1 MMKNYSIPEISKGVY
16 AVGSRD
22 WNLKLFDALIPTH
35 YGTSYNSYVVKGN
48 EKTALIETVKPCFQ
62 EELGGK
68 IRQLLGIGGI
78 DYLIM
83 NHAEPDHAGA
93 IPYVLEMSGKTKL
106 LTSEKGAKMAEVM
119 HNVSADRIVKVKEG
133 QTIELG
139 GKTLKFID
147 APWLHWPE
155 TMFTYLVEDKVL
167 FSCDFFGSH
176 FAKGVY
182 DTDVKDLVGGAQAY
196 YGEIMMPFRALG
208 KKAMDKLESVEISM
222 IAPSHGPVYKNPEKI
237 MSVYK
242 KWTAGETDE
251 KAIVAYVSMWGSTEK
266 MAKAVAEKLMAE
278 GIEVSL
284 YNLTAADAGDVAKDL
299 VDSRAIVI
307 GSPTVMGGIHPLA
320 LYASSLVRAF
330 RPPLKYAAVVGSYGW
345 GGCSVKEVTKLLE
358 LAKVEV
364 VGSHEVNGP
373 PLDEDYK
380 KLEEVGKVLACRMRQ

>member
-1 MMKNYSIPEISKGVY
+1 MKNYSIPEISENVF

-22 WNLKLFDALIPTH
+22 WDLKLFDALIPTP
-35 YGTSYNSYVVKGN
+35 YGTSYNSYLIKGS

-62 EELGGK
+62 DELGDK
-68 IRQLLGIGGI
+68 LKQLLGEGEI
-78 DYLIM
+78 DYLVM

-93 IPYVLEMSGKTKL
+93 IPYIMELSAHTRLV
-106 LTSEKGAKMAEVM
+106 TSEKGAKMAEVM
-119 HNVSADRIVKVKEG
+119 YKVPSERIVKVKEG
-133 QTIELG
+133 DTIELG

-155 TMFTYLVEDKVL
+155 TMFTYLIEDKIL
-167 FSCDFFGSH
+167 FPCDFFGSH

-182 DTDVKDLVGGAQAY
+182 DTDIKDIITGAQKY

-208 KKAMDKLESVEISM
+208 KKAMDKLENVEISM

-237 MSVYK
+237 ISVYK

-266 MAKAVAEKLMAE
+266 MAKAVAEKLMSE

-284 YNLTAADAGDVAKDL
+284 YNLTATDAGDVAKDL

-307 GSPTVMGGIHPLA
+307 GSPTVMAGIHPLA
-320 LYASSLVRAF
+320 LYAASLVRAF

-345 GGCSVKEVTKLLE
+345 GGCSVKEVTKMLE

-373 PLDEDYK
+373 PLNGDYA
-380 KLEEVGKVLACRMRQ
+380 KLEELGKVLACRIRQG